1 MRTTLIVQLD
11 WLRERGI
18 YADMGSRRQGAEV
31 RTTRLMREFAE
42 NNLPPFAC
50 LQGLRAEF
58 PVSRGFDVNIL
69 LGDE

>member
-1 MRTTLIVQLD
+1 MPVPTFLAWCAILLLPVVVAHLPLAHAQPAPPHTD
-11 WLRERGI
+11 
-18 YADMGSRRQGAEV
+18 AAEF
-31 RTTRLMREFAE
+31 R
-42 NNLPPFAC
+42 AC